1 MIWMAFQRKKICC
14 LTGAFRNN
22 FCRRLIFLV
31 QYDCKMCVCNLVV
44 LHPPFQKVVMLQ
56 KIKRKEVHVCL
67 LVVGPRLTYLLVSH
81 IHIYIYIYTHAT
93 VAATE
98 KIKRL
103 SLDCLLWFDLS
114 SADMFFG
121 LDGFPIVFY
130 FRHTMGSR
138 RRLKA
143 MLDLHDVQTCDGYF
157 GIFIQVDYST
167 QTKPDRWWSLPRDRT
182 NAILNQ
188 LKDHTSHSLTVN
200 YRWIYPSPDG
210 NGEDAPWEWTS
221 YYSLDFESMIQQ
233 NVETGNVR
241 RFRVMLAL

>member
-1 MIWMAFQRKKICC
+1 M
-14 LTGAFRNN
+14 
-22 FCRRLIFLV
+22 
-31 QYDCKMCVCNLVV
+31 
-44 LHPPFQKVVMLQ
+44 
-56 KIKRKEVHVCL
+56 
-67 LVVGPRLTYLLVSH
+67 
-81 IHIYIYIYTHAT
+81 YTHAT

-130 FRHTMGSR
+130 FRQTMGSR

-167 QTKPDRWWSLPRDRT
+167 QTKPDRLWSLPRDRT

-200 YRWIYPSPDG
+200 YRWIYPSIDG
-210 NGEDAPWEWTS
+210 YGEGALDEWTS
-221 YYSLDFESMIQQ
+221 CYALDFKSMTQT
-233 NVETGNVR
+233 NVETGSVR
-241 RFRVMLAL
+241 TFRVMCSL